1 MIKRLLPWFLIYSL
15 VLGTN
20 SKRILMPK
28 IEINMLLEE
37 LSSQEAKDFL
47 KKKSNN
53 QTSTVNSPNS
63 SSTGSVN
70 NSTSS
75 SEDFDDS
82 TTDLISS
89 VVSVPPESVIPDYDA
104 TGTTTIS
111 PENFNEPETATS
123 SRPMLLSEFANH
135 LASGIRPKIET
146 TTQPLPDFPTPKP
159 AIFSTPPDETFP
171 YMVAEAKDFIRR
183 YLSPEQWRKL
193 RILLKT
199 IKEVGGSRQDIHRA
213 ATVFIS
219 KVISKAE
226 MAEITERKTALFET
240 FNRRYFNKV
249 H

>member
-1 MIKRLLPWFLIYSL
+1 MFVLRRLLSCFLFYSF
-15 VLGTN
+15 VLSLA

-37 LSSQEAKDFL
+37 LSSSEAKDFM

-53 QTSTVNSPNS
+53 QTSPTDAAM
-63 SSTGSVN
+63 N

-75 SEDFDDS
+75 SSEDTDES

-89 VVSVPPESVIPDYDA
+89 VVSVPPESVLPDYD
-104 TGTTTIS
+104 GTDS
-111 PENFNEPETATS
+111 NQPETSTS
-123 SRPMLLSEFANH
+123 PPKSRPMMLSEFANH
-135 LASGIRPKIET
+135 LAGGIQPRVET
-146 TTQPLPDFPTPKP
+146 TTLPLPDFPTPKP
-159 AIFSTPPDETFP
+159 SVFSSLPDDTFP
-171 YMVAEAKDFIRR
+171 NMVSEAKDFIRR

-199 IKEVGGSRQDIHRA
+199 MKEVGGSRQDIHRA

-226 MAEITERKTALFET
+226 MAEITERKQALFET
-240 FNRRYFNKV
+240 FNRRYFQF

>member
-1 MIKRLLPWFLIYSL
+1 MVKRFLICLVLYAL
-15 VLGTN
+15 VLGYH
-20 SKRILMPK
+20 SRRVLMPK

-53 QTSTVNSPNS
+53 QTSSSSNS
-63 SSTGSVN
+63 SPTDSMN
-70 NSTSS
+70 NSTMSSS
-75 SEDFDDS
+75 SEDIDDS

-104 TGTTTIS
+104 TATSSDHKESIQ
-111 PENFNEPETATS
+111 PETSTS
-123 SRPMLLSEFANH
+123 LSRPMLLSEFADH
-135 LASGIRPKIET
+135 LAGGIRPKIET

-159 AIFSTPPDETFP
+159 SVFTSLPDETFP
-171 YMVAEAKDFIRR
+171 YMVNEAKDFIRR

-199 IKEVGGSRQDIHRA
+199 IKEVGGSRTDIHRA

-226 MAEITERKTALFET
+226 MAEITERKQALFET

-249 H
+249 N